1 MAIQELTAGAGYVV
15 QPFQGH
21 ASLTTS
27 FVAATQTNISFT
39 NDGYC
44 VLFVQNNSGGNRLV
58 KISSEPDNAGRIDE
72 DLSTTGFN
80 VPTMTTEM
88 FGPFR
93 PIWWNEAGKVFI
105 ELDATAT
112 TNLVVVKYQF

>member
-1 MAIQELTAGAGYVV
+1 MAIQELKPGAGYVTV
-15 QPFQGH
+15 PFQGH
-21 ASLTTS
+21 ASFSTS
-27 FVAATQTNISFT
+27 FVAAAQTNISFV

-58 KISSEPDNAGRIDE
+58 KIQSEPDNAGRIDE
-72 DLSTTGFN
+72 ALSTEGFD

-105 ELDATAT
+105 ELDAIAT
-112 TNLVVVKYQF
+112 TNLLVVKYQF

>member
-1 MAIQELTAGAGYVV
+1 MAIQELKPGAGYVTV
-15 QPFQGH
+15 PFQGH
-21 ASLTTS
+21 ANLTTG
-27 FVAATQTNISFT
+27 FVAATQTNISFV
-39 NDGYC
+39 NDGYT
-44 VLFVQNNSGGNRLV
+44 VLFVQNNTGGNRLV

-72 DLSTTGFN
+72 ALTTTGFD

-105 ELDATAT
+105 ELDAIAT
-112 TNLVVVKYQF
+112 TNLLVVKYQF